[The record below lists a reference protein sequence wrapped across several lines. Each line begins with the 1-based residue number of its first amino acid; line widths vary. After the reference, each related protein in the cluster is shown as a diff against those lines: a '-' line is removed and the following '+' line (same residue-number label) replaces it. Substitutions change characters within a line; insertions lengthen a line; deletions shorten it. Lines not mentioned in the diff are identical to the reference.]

1 MKKDCFFYVP
11 FLLLLFQVQFSFGQI
26 SAKGDSLARR
36 LDEMDVEH
44 HWIAGEHI
52 NWRTGDPDGKPVTG
66 DGLHTH
72 CSAFAASF
80 CHKMGVY
87 LLHPPEHPQKFL
99 ANAQYDWLLNEGKEK
114 GWTEVKDAKEAQH
127 LANQGVLVVAA
138 YKNHKD
144 DKPGHI
150 AVVRPDAKSDR
161 AIRNEGPQVTQAGKN
176 NHNSISL
183 KEGFKGHPSAWEN
196 QEVRY
201 FSHTLE

>member
-1 MKKDCFFYVP
+1 MKRNILSVLP
-11 FLLLLFQVQFSFGQI
+11 ILLLLVQVQVSSAQI
-26 SAKGDSLARR
+26 TANGDTLAKR

-44 HWIAGEHI
+44 HWIAGEHV

-72 CSAFAASF
+72 CSAFVAAF
-80 CHKMGVY
+80 CQRMGIY
-87 LLHPPEHPQKFL
+87 ILRPPEHGQKFL
-99 ANAQYDWLLNEGKEK
+99 ANAQFDWLFDQGKEN

-127 LANQGVLVVAA
+127 LANQGLVVVAT

-150 AVVRPDAKSDR
+150 AVVRPDPKPDR
-161 AIRNEGPQVTQAGKN
+161 LIRFEGPQVVQAGKN
-176 NHNSISL
+176 NHNSIPL

-201 FSHTLE
+201 FSHAVE